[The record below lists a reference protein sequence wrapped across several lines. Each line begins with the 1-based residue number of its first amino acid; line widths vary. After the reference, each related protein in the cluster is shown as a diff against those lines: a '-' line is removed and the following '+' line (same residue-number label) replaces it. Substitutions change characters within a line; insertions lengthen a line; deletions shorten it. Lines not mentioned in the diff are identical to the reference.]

1 MNLNYVSFN
10 FLYENIRIVRK
21 IGTAMIKKMYWS
33 PCKVTVI
40 VVISEC
46 NFNILDEF
54 SKNISTSNYTYILPK
69 AAPLLPL
76 SDGWANG
83 RTENHGE
90 CKSYLTQF
98 CERARKE
105 RISMFLGVLNLPF
118 NHLSPSL

>member
-46 NFNILDEF
+46 NFNILDGL
-54 SKNISTSNYTYILPK
+54 SKNISISNCMDTHPEAVDWLPIIDRR
-69 AAPLLPL
+69 AER
-76 SDGWANG
+76 
-83 RTENHGE
+83 RTEN
-90 CKSYLTQF
+90 
-98 CERARKE
+98 
-105 RISMFLGVLNLPF
+105 MVNLKVT
-118 NHLSPSL
+118 